1 MDRNTIIGMML
12 IFLMLIGYQY
22 LVPEPVKP
30 EKPKTA
36 QSAPKNTPAATAK
49 TPTVTDTTLLKA
61 ALGDFASLGTGT
73 AQNVV
78 LENKDLKVTLNTQG
92 GGIKEVLLKNYKTYS
107 QQPLVLYEAQAGASA
122 VEIETVKGK
131 VDLNKLY
138 YTPVSAPAGTV
149 VFRASL
155 APNQYV
161 EQSYQLGAE
170 GFRLSYNIK
179 LVGVDALLSNQ
190 PARLFWQKQV
200 RLTEKDP
207 AENRRLS
214 TINYYQADES
224 FDYLSEIQSGV
235 EEKNLEQPA
244 KWVALKQKYFL
255 SALIAKNTPL
265 QSVRVK
271 AVANEQD
278 SLNLKTLEV
287 EARIP
292 VADLKTGK
300 GNYEYF
306 FGPNDF
312 QVVSKVTDGFWQ
324 NVYLG
329 YAFVRPINRY
339 VFVPLFGL
347 LETFI
352 SNYGVLIFVLVLIIK
367 TVLLPLVYRSYV
379 SMAKM
384 RVLSPEINAIK
395 EKVGDDMAKLQQEQ
409 MKLYQQVGVSPLSG
423 CVPMLLQLPILMSVF
438 FLFPNLI
445 ELRQQ
450 TFLWSEDLSTYDSI
464 IKFPFSVPFLGSH
477 LSLFTVL
484 MTISSLAY
492 AYYNNQIT
500 PDQPGSPVNMKML
513 GYITPVIF
521 MFVLNSF
528 PAGLSFYYF
537 VSNLITIT
545 QQLGIRRFVDEDKIR
560 AILEENRKKFASGT
574 VKKSRFQEML
584 AKSMQAAEEAKKQQ
598 QETQKN
604 TNTKKKK

>member
-1 MDRNTIIGMML
+1 MML

-36 QSAPKNTPAATAK
+36 QTTAKPATPAPVAA
-49 TPTVTDTTLLKA
+49 PTVADTTALKA
-61 ALGDFASLGTGT
+61 ALGDFAKVGAGV

-78 LENKDLKVTLNTQG
+78 LENKDLKVTLSTQG
-92 GGIKEVLLKNYKTYS
+92 GSIKEVLLKNYKTYS
-107 QQPLVLYEAQAGASA
+107 QQPLVLYDAQSGVASL
-122 VEIETVKGK
+122 EIETVKGK
-131 VDLNKLY
+131 VDLHKLY
-138 YTPVSAPAGTV
+138 FTSVAAPSGTV
-149 VFRASL
+149 IFRASL
-155 APNQYV
+155 ADNQYV
-161 EQSYQLGAE
+161 EQQYSLGAE
-170 GFRLSYNIK
+170 GFQVAYNVK
-179 LVGVDALLSNQ
+179 LVGMDALLSNQ

-200 RLTEKDP
+200 RLTEKD
-207 AENRRLS
+207 ATENRRLS

-255 SALIAKNTPL
+255 SALITKNAPL

-287 EARIP
+287 EARLPI
-292 VADLKTGK
+292 ADLKVNK
-300 GNYEYF
+300 GNYEYY

-312 QVVSKVTDGFWQ
+312 QVVSKVTEGFWQ

-339 VFVPLFGL
+339 VFVPLFGA
-347 LETFI
+347 LEQVI
-352 SNYGVLIFVLVLIIK
+352 SNYGLLIFVLVLLIK

-450 TFLWSEDLSTYDSI
+450 SFLWAEDLSTYDSI
-464 IKFPFSVPFLGSH
+464 IRFPFSVPFLGSH
-477 LSLFTVL
+477 LSVFTVL

-500 PDQPGSPVNMKML
+500 PDQPGSPVNMKMI

-560 AILEENRKKFASGT
+560 TILEENRKKFASGT
-574 VKKSRFQEML
+574 VKKSKFQEML

-598 QETQKN
+598 QDTSKN
-604 TNTKKKK
+604 TPSTKKKK